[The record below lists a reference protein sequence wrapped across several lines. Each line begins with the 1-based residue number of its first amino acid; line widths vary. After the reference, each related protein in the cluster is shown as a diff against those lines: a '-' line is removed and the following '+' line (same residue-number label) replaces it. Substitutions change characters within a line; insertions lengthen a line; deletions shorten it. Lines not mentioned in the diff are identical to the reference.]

1 MITAYATVENA
12 VAAFQRGAHDY
23 LMKPVL
29 FEDLLAKL
37 GRLIRFR
44 RLLRENQA
52 LRRSCTTKGD
62 IDSLVGESP
71 PIQAVK
77 TLIRKVGPTR
87 TTVLITGES
96 GTGKELVAR
105 ALHALGPASDE
116 MFLAINCAAIPHDL
130 LENQLFGHVRG
141 AFTGADRD
149 HAGLFVA
156 AGRGTVFL
164 DEIGEL
170 ARSTQAKLLRAIE
183 NKEVLPVG
191 ATRPVS
197 FQARLLTATNK
208 DLAAEVA
215 ADRFRA
221 DLYYRLN
228 VVSIHLPPLRNRRED
243 IPELVAVLLAK
254 HVKSLGKRVDGVDNA
269 TVRGLMSARWV
280 GNVRELDNALER
292 ALILSEGPILTPDD
306 FPPGLIVESDG
317 DAAGDNLRAAVR
329 EYERHHIQRVLRE
342 CGDDKREA
350 ARRLGLGLS
359 SLYRKLEEI
368 GIRSSF
374 SCSSF
379 FGPCCEDRSVR
390 DIRVAAAQFEHRNGD
405 KAYNLSRIEE
415 LTRRAVE
422 QGAEIVSFHEC
433 SISGYTFLQHLG
445 RDELASLAESV
456 PDGPSVAALAKI
468 AREFGVVV
476 MAGLI
481 ESDAAG
487 RLFNC
492 YVTVGPEGF
501 ITKFRKLHT
510 FISPY
515 LTPGNSYM

>member
-1 MITAYATVENA
+1 MKSAAPGKRNDDLKANEPGTLPGRVLIVDDEEVIASTLKEFLQGEGFAVATARDLPSALAQVEALEPEIVLCDVQLPGADGITVLNRVLQVRPETLFIMITAYATVENA

-29 FEDLLAKL
+29 FDDLLAKI
-37 GRLIRFR
+37 GRLVRFR
-44 RLLRENQA
+44 RLLQENQS
-52 LRRSCTTKGD
+52 LRRELHAKGD
-62 IDSLVGESP
+62 IDALVGESP
-71 PIQAVK
+71 PMQAVK
-77 TLIRKVGPTR
+77 TLIHKVGQTR

-105 ALHALGPASDE
+105 ALHALGPASGE
-116 MFLAINCAAIPHDL
+116 MFLAINCAAIPNDL

-149 HAGLFVA
+149 HTGLFVA

-170 ARSTQAKLLRAIE
+170 SRSTQAKLLRAIE

-191 ATRPVS
+191 ATHPVS

-221 DLYYRLN
+221 DLYYRLD

-243 IPELVAVLLAK
+243 IPELISVLLAK

-269 TVRGLMSARWV
+269 TVRGLMSARWI

-306 FPPGLIVESDG
+306 FPAGLIVESDG

-359 SLYRKLEEI
+359 SLYRKLEEL
-368 GIRSSF
+368 G
-374 SCSSF
+374 
-379 FGPCCEDRSVR
+379 VR
-390 DIRVAAAQFEHRNGD
+390 
-405 KAYNLSRIEE
+405 L
-415 LTRRAVE
+415 
-422 QGAEIVSFHEC
+422 
-433 SISGYTFLQHLG
+433 
-445 RDELASLAESV
+445 
-456 PDGPSVAALAKI
+456 
-468 AREFGVVV
+468 
-476 MAGLI
+476 
-481 ESDAAG
+481 
-487 RLFNC
+487 
-492 YVTVGPEGF
+492 
-501 ITKFRKLHT
+501 
-510 FISPY
+510 
-515 LTPGNSYM
+515 

>member
-1 MITAYATVENA
+1 MKSVVAAKGNEDLKSGEPGMTPGRVLIVDDEEVIASTLREFLQGEGYEVATARDLSSALAQVEALEPEIVLCDVQLPGADGITVLNRVLQIRPETLFIMITAYATVENA

-37 GRLIRFR
+37 ARLIRFR
-44 RLLRENQA
+44 RLLQENQA
-52 LRRSCTTKGD
+52 LRRELHTRGD
-62 IDSLVGESP
+62 IDSLVGQSP

-77 TLIRKVGPTR
+77 SLIRKVGPTR

-105 ALHALGPASDE
+105 ALHALGPGSDSL
-116 MFLAINCAAIPHDL
+116 FLAINCAAIPHDL

-149 HAGLFVA
+149 HSGLFVA

-191 ATRPVS
+191 ATHPVS

-208 DLAAEVA
+208 DLEAEVA
-215 ADRFRA
+215 GDRFRA

-243 IPELVAVLLAK
+243 IPELVSVLLAK

-269 TVRGLMSARWV
+269 TIRGLMSARWI

-306 FPPGLIVESDG
+306 FPPGLIVESES

-359 SLYRKLEEI
+359 SLYRKLEEL
-368 GIRSSF
+368 G
-374 SCSSF
+374 
-379 FGPCCEDRSVR
+379 VR
-390 DIRVAAAQFEHRNGD
+390 
-405 KAYNLSRIEE
+405 
-415 LTRRAVE
+415 
-422 QGAEIVSFHEC
+422 
-433 SISGYTFLQHLG
+433 
-445 RDELASLAESV
+445 LA
-456 PDGPSVAALAKI
+456 
-468 AREFGVVV
+468 
-476 MAGLI
+476 
-481 ESDAAG
+481 
-487 RLFNC
+487 
-492 YVTVGPEGF
+492 
-501 ITKFRKLHT
+501 
-510 FISPY
+510 
-515 LTPGNSYM
+515 